1 FLPSSVNAN
10 LEITV
15 ENIAR
20 LRTRW
25 SLGSSMMKEN
35 DAPLYLHAE
44 FLPNI
49 RQITLYVSL
58 PGTAAFSGV
67 RPDIQLSES
76 RKAVTVS
83 LPRPFQH
90 ITETIKLPARVSD
103 ASRRALKS
111 GSGPAP
117 KSDTQG
123 PGISSHDYS
132 FRMQIDPNEEVLA
145 PRDQLIDDFV
155 PWTAG
160 EMISTTRI
168 RCRKCENVFLNRS
181 SISDSGDTNASM
193 PGWVWK
199 DLPSGNWAEMMDF
212 WHCHKP
218 DPHEGHEKSA
228 KDSALQLEEKTA
240 QTKGYGAESHV
251 VAISGTVL
259 VDVATF
265 LLAEEDCTGLVKVND
280 EEQTSATES
289 PAQRTLNCT
298 KCNTII
304 GMEDPVANGWRLL
317 KANVS
322 LNTDSSSDTDTPGWE
337 MHPTETIVAAQLLEL
352 IERES
357 ARRFV
362 VHCGQKSG
370 LVLWVF
376 NPDMRY
382 SNSSN
387 GRNIMAQQ
395 AMKVFYQECDNV
407 DNLLHPEIGNPS
419 PLSVEELE
427 LPSMIFEAMSR
438 ALVGSTKMLP
448 PTARIFNEWQVGLLS
463 RFRRCRA

>member
-1 FLPSSVNAN
+1 
-10 LEITV
+10 
-15 ENIAR
+15 
-20 LRTRW
+20 
-25 SLGSSMMKEN
+25 MQEN
-35 DAPLYLHAE
+35 DIPLYLHAE

-49 RQITLYVSL
+49 RQVTLYVSL
-58 PGTAAFSGV
+58 PGTAALTGV

-83 LPRPFQH
+83 LPKPFEH
-90 ITETIKLPARVSD
+90 ITETMKLPARVSD

-111 GSGPAP
+111 SSGPAP
-117 KSDTQG
+117 KSDTQ
-123 PGISSHDYS
+123 ISSHDYS
-132 FRMQIDPNEEVLA
+132 FRMQIDPDEEALA
-145 PRDQLIDDFV
+145 SRDELIDDFV

-160 EMISTTRI
+160 EMTSTTRI
-168 RCRKCENVFLNRS
+168 RCRKCENAFLDLS
-181 SISDSGDTNASM
+181 SISDSGDAKESM

-218 DPHEGHEKSA
+218 DPHEGHEKEE
-228 KDSALQLEEKTA
+228 KDSALQLEDKTA

-259 VDVATF
+259 IDVATF
-265 LLAEEDCTGLVKVND
+265 LLAEKDCTGLIKGND
-280 EEQTSATES
+280 EEQKSATES
-289 PAQRTLNCT
+289 SAQRTLDCA

-304 GMEDPVANGWRLL
+304 GMEDPIANGWRLL

-322 LNTDSSSDTDTPGWE
+322 LNTASRSDVDTPGWE
-337 MHPTETIVAAQLLEL
+337 VHPTEAIVAAQLLEL

-370 LVLWVF
+370 LLLWVF

-382 SNSSN
+382 SNSST
-387 GRNIMAQQ
+387 GHSIMAQQ
-395 AMKVFYQECDNV
+395 AMKVFYQECDDV

-427 LPSMIFEAMSR
+427 LPSMIFEAMSQ

-448 PTARIFNEWQVGLLS
+448 PSARIFNEWQVGLLS
-463 RFRRCRA
+463 RFTRRKA